1 MHRGKRG
8 GYDNEG
14 RGNNGNGNN
23 NGNKDRGMK
32 NNRGGKKSRNELID
46 EIRKKNNSVDF
57 ADVTGKMRELA
68 TDQNGSR

>member
-1 MHRGKRG
+1 
-8 GYDNEG
+8 
-14 RGNNGNGNN
+14 
-23 NGNKDRGMK
+23 MK

>member
-1 MHRGKRG
+1 MPRGNKRA
-8 GYDNEG
+8 YDNENRSG
-14 RGNNGNGNN
+14 VM
-23 NGNKDRGMK
+23 KDRNMK
-32 NNRGGKKSRNELID
+32 NNRGSKKSRNELID

>member
-1 MHRGKRG
+1 MP
-8 GYDNEG
+8 
-14 RGNNGNGNN
+14 RGNKRAYDHENRSGVM
-23 NGNKDRGMK
+23 KDRNMK
-32 NNRGGKKSRNELID
+32 NNRGSKKSRNELID

>member
-1 MHRGKRG
+1 MPRGKRG
-8 GYDNEG
+8 GYGENDT
-14 RGNNGNGNN
+14 RIANN
-23 NGNKDRGMK
+23 NGKDRGMK
-32 NNRGGKKSRNELID
+32 SNPNRGGKKSRNELID